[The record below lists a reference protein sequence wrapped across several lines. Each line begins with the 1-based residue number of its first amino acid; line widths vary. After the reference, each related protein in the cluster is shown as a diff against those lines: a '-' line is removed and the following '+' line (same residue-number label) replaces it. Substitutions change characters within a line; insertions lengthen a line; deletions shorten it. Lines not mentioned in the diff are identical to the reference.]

1 VTAENLDL
9 IAGWASLIMTLF
21 VFSYLLADNFL
32 YRITVHILIGSTA
45 AYAAIIAVENVII
58 PWVELTILSD
68 SADDLLGFRILGIIP
83 FLLGVSLLL
92 KNVPRF
98 ASLSNL
104 GMAVVIGVGTG
115 VAVVGAVAGTIV
127 PLVRETGEGF
137 EDQNIFSAI
146 ILTVGTITT
155 LVYFQY
161 MARRR
166 VDGTITRSRPML
178 LVAGV
183 GRLFLA
189 ITFGAIYA
197 GAVITSL
204 SVFSGVIDTQLTF
217 LLEQIG

>member
-1 VTAENLDL
+1 MTAENLDL
-9 IAGWASLIMTLF
+9 IAGWASLILTLF

-32 YRITVHILIGSTA
+32 YRITIHILIGSTA

-58 PWVELTILSD
+58 PWVNLTVLSD
-68 SADDLLGFRILGIIP
+68 NADELVSFRILGIIP
-83 FLLGVSLLL
+83 FLLAVSLLL

-98 ASLSNL
+98 ATISNL

-127 PLVRETGEGF
+127 PLVRETGRSFQDE
-137 EDQNIFSAI
+137 NAFSAI
-146 ILTVGTITT
+146 ILIVGTIST
-155 LVYFQY
+155 LAYFQY
-161 MARRR
+161 LARRR

-178 LVAGV
+178 VVAGV

-204 SVFSGVIDTQLTF
+204 SVFSGVIGSQLSF
-217 LLEQIG
+217 LLDHIG

>member
-1 VTAENLDL
+1 MTAENLDL
-9 IAGWASLIMTLF
+9 IAGWASLVLTLL

-32 YRITVHILIGSTA
+32 YRITVHILIGTTA

-58 PWVELTILSD
+58 PWVELTVLSD
-68 SADDLLGFRILGIIP
+68 NADELISFRVLGIIP

-92 KNVPRF
+92 KNVPRY
-98 ASLSNL
+98 AAIANL
-104 GMAVVIGVGTG
+104 GLAVVIGVGTG

-127 PLVRETGEGF
+127 PMVRDTGNSF
-137 EDQNIFSAI
+137 DQQNALSAV
-146 ILTVGTITT
+146 ILTLGTIAT

-161 MARRR
+161 LARRQ
-166 VDGTITRSRPML
+166 VDGTITRSRPL
-178 LVAGV
+178 LVLAGI
-183 GRLFLA
+183 GRVFLA

-204 SVFSGVIDTQLTF
+204 SVFSGVVDIQLSF